1 MGLLANPTRL
11 SSFKENRMTI
21 QFEDFFPGIKSKGF
35 WSTTK
40 YASVSETLAQANR
53 WVTHNRIEV
62 LNIETVVLPVVSSS
76 SAKGAIV
83 TLQQAN
89 WCQIIRIWHSTSVE
103 SEAVTG
109 WQDYFIDLHDLD
121 NIIFPVITMAP
132 NGYIEVIQSAQEFRQ
147 CSQGALEDRYFDQLQ
162 LFDSASQK
170 FVVHSCR
177 KELDLAAI
185 DGVKTVAVSFSMSVP
200 QPIGLSEVKELTS
213 PYFDRKQS
221 RLEVK
226 QQQDFRSLCHF
237 LTANMTK

>member
-1 MGLLANPTRL
+1 
-11 SSFKENRMTI
+11 MTI
-21 QFEDFFPGIKSKGF
+21 QFKDFFPEIIKSQSL
-35 WSTTK
+35 WSDTK
-40 YASVSETLAQANR
+40 YASIDETLAQVNR
-53 WVTHNRIEV
+53 WVAHNRIEV
-62 LNIETVVLPVVSSS
+62 LNIETIVLPVVSNPT
-76 SAKGAIV
+76 KGR
-83 TLQQAN
+83 
-89 WCQIIRIWHSTSVE
+89 QIIRVWHSTPVE
-103 SEAVTG
+103 SEAVTATV
-109 WQDYFIDLHDLD
+109 WQDYFTDLHDLD
-121 NIIFPVITMAP
+121 NIMFPVITMAP

-177 KELDLAAI
+177 KELDLEAI

-200 QPIGLSEVKELTS
+200 QPIDLSEVKELVS

-237 LTANMTK
+237 LTTNMMD

>member
-1 MGLLANPTRL
+1 
-11 SSFKENRMTI
+11 MTI
-21 QFEDFFPGIKSKGF
+21 QFEDFFPEIKSRGF

-62 LNIETVVLPVVSSS
+62 LNIETVVLPVISNS
-76 SAKGAIV
+76 SATGAIV
-83 TLQQAN
+83 TVQQAN
-89 WCQIIRIWHSTSVE
+89 WCQIIRVWHSTSAE
-103 SEAVTG
+103 SETVTATE

-147 CSQGALEDRYFDQLQ
+147 CSQAALEDRYFDQLQ

-170 FVVHSCR
+170 FIVHSCR
-177 KELDLAAI
+177 KELDLEEI
-185 DGVKTVAVSFSMSVP
+185 DGVKTVAVSFNISEP
-200 QPIGLSEVKELTS
+200 QPIDLSEVKELTS

-237 LTANMTK
+237 LTANMMV